1 MYANDLIDIEELKQ
15 KLETLNK
22 GIKETQRSLEQLLV
36 DGKIQSNIHQ
46 AAEQYRA
53 EIESFLN
60 LQNVTNVDMR
70 KVIEGICVNRDGIV
84 KIFLKQLKNQ

>member
-36 DGKIQSNIHQ
+36 DGKIGSNMHQ
-46 AAEQYRA
+46 AAELYRA
-53 EIESFLN
+53 EIENFLN

-70 KVIEGICVNRDGIV
+70 KVIEGICVNRDGKV
-84 KIFLKQLKNQ
+84 KIFLKQLRK